1 MEKDIGPPPIEPA
14 RDGGR
19 RNPYAQPRRKGA
31 GQEDVRDEAPAGDRE
46 EAFDASPRDDA
57 TDVTIAGLAADKL
70 SPETEQVIENL
81 LADLGRVRGELDAA
95 RRRLAQ
101 LEQVVDHHPFLPVLS
116 RQAFRR
122 QIAHVRDRLSGFPA
136 APGLLVVSLING
148 DAIRRD
154 FGIAA
159 RDQALGNLCEALRTV
174 VAPGDFVGSL
184 TGNELAALVFAADE
198 AARLALRDALV
209 RATADRPFVSGARRV
224 ELVIACGF
232 AAIAPGR
239 DVEGLIAAADANL
252 MADIRVRP

>member
-31 GQEDVRDEAPAGDRE
+31 GHDGARDDAPAGNHED
-46 EAFDASPRDDA
+46 AFAATSRGDA

-81 LADLGRVRGELDAA
+81 LADLGRVRGELDAV
-95 RRRLAQ
+95 RRRLVQ
-101 LEQVVDHHPFLPVLS
+101 LEQVVDHHPYLPVLS

-122 QIAHVRDRLSGFPA
+122 QIAHLRGRLAGLSA
-136 APGLLVVSLING
+136 APSLFIVSLING
-148 DAIRRD
+148 DAIRRA

-159 RDQALGNLCEALRTV
+159 RDQALGRLCDALRAV

-184 TGNELAALVFAADE
+184 TGNELAALVFVADD
-198 AARLALRDALV
+198 AGRLALRDAFV
-209 RATADRPFVSGARRV
+209 RAAADHPFVSGTRQINLEV
-224 ELVIACGF
+224 ACGF
-232 AAIAPGR
+232 AVMTPGS

-252 MADIRVRP
+252 MAGIRDRP